1 MFTTRRSF
9 IRALGLSGVGAA
21 ALRPADMLAA
31 RGHESLGGLPPGA
44 RSSSVSGS
52 VTALRLNSN
61 ENPLGPGENVLAAI
75 GAAFGETNRYPYD
88 MERHVQAAIARAQG
102 VPDDHVLVGCGSGE
116 ILRIAVLGY
125 TSPDRPLVTG
135 LPTFEAPAGQA
146 RASGSAVIEV
156 PVDRSLALD
165 LQPMADQASDAGLVF
180 LCNPNNPTGT
190 VHGASAI
197 DDFIAYVGR
206 RSPRTR
212 ILIDEA
218 YHEYVDDP
226 SYRTAVPI
234 ARQNPRVIVSRTFSK
249 VFGMAGLRV
258 GYAIAQPDTLA
269 PLRAFKWNAGVN
281 VLASAAAMTA
291 LTDAAHVAAER
302 ARNREVRQFTID
314 AIRKLGYEVGE
325 SHTNFVMVDLRRD
338 VQPVID
344 ACAKQDL
351 LIGRL
356 FPPLTRMAR
365 ISIGTLDEMKRG
377 LDVLD
382 GVLRAGTRH

>member
-1 MFTTRRSF
+1 
-9 IRALGLSGVGAA
+9 
-21 ALRPADMLAA
+21 
-31 RGHESLGGLPPGA
+31 
-44 RSSSVSGS
+44 
-52 VTALRLNSN
+52 
-61 ENPLGPGENVLAAI
+61 
-75 GAAFGETNRYPYD
+75 
-88 MERHVQAAIARAQG
+88 
-102 VPDDHVLVGCGSGE
+102 
-116 ILRIAVLGY
+116 
-125 TSPDRPLVTG
+125 
-135 LPTFEAPAGQA
+135 
-146 RASGSAVIEV
+146 
-156 PVDRSLALD
+156 
-165 LQPMADQASDAGLVF
+165 
-180 LCNPNNPTGT
+180 
-190 VHGASAI
+190 
-197 DDFIAYVGR
+197 
-206 RSPRTR
+206 
-212 ILIDEA
+212 
-218 YHEYVDDP
+218 
-226 SYRTAVPI
+226 
-234 ARQNPRVIVSRTFSK
+234 
-249 VFGMAGLRV
+249 MAGLRV